1 MSNFVS
7 PIISGEIRPPASSVD
22 INMGSIKLPPLNV
35 GSLNVNDVLTL
46 EFIES
51 IAKSEQ
57 TGLTPQQDSGQE
69 IINLKQPTE
78 IQKPQQQIT
87 PQTTEIKVKVTLPDK
102 NTVEIPLKDIKLNA
116 AALKDSSIL
125 QVKVSSLQNTE
136 IEFQVQTA
144 LK

>member
-51 IAKSEQ
+51 IAESEQ
-57 TGLTPQQDSGQE
+57 TGLTPQKDSGQGTILNQATE
-69 IINLKQPTE
+69 TLTII
-78 IQKPQQQIT
+78 
-87 PQTTEIKVKVTLPDK
+87 K
-102 NTVEIPLKDIKLNA
+102 N
-116 AALKDSSIL
+116 
-125 QVKVSSLQNTE
+125 
-136 IEFQVQTA
+136 
-144 LK
+144 